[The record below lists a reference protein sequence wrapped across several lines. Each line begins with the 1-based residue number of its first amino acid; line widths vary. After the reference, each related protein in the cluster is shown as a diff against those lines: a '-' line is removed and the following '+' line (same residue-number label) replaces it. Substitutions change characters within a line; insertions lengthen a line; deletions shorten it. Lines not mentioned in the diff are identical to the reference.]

1 MWAMPLVVLCAA
13 WVTAGIFAPPAS
25 AHAVLEDSSPRAG
38 QVLASAQAVRDVELR
53 FDEAVGVG
61 LGSVRVIGAD
71 GQPVDAGVVYRPGS
85 DRKRVAVRL
94 RDGLANGSYL
104 VLWRV
109 VSADSH
115 PVSGSFSF
123 AIGLPGPVA
132 TGVTESGGLAV
143 PVTLG
148 VARFAGLA
156 GVLLL
161 TGAIV
166 FLIAC
171 WPAGWNRNRARRL
184 VWGVLIAAGVGSA
197 IELFVQAVYD
207 VGGTMSSLFDVAPL
221 QALLGTRFG
230 YAHVIRLIALLA
242 AAGLIGVL
250 LRPGS
255 SDRTRRL
262 VFAGLLAN
270 CCVLIATV
278 AGEGHAAA
286 GDWAGLRMGVDFAH
300 VAAAGTWLGG
310 LAVLALVALPAARKN
325 VVAVPAVG
333 GGEVM
338 SPAMANDDLRGVE
351 VGAQRFSRLA
361 LSCVVILVGTG
372 VVQTWHQVGELAA
385 LRATHYG
392 QLLIVK
398 VTVLAVILGFAAVS
412 RSAVRARTD
421 AGITT
426 LSRSVAAEAALG
438 VVVVALTAVLVATT
452 PARVAYRPTVERTL
466 HAGPIT
472 LQLTAVPHG
481 PRQLDLHLYT
491 FGADG
496 LTAAVVGVHGDADL
510 PSRHLGPIA
519 LAPLTGGSGHF
530 IANQVL
536 LPAAGDWTVHLYVR
550 ASEFDSYTFTTRLT
564 VR

>member
-1 MWAMPLVVLCAA
+1 
-13 WVTAGIFAPPAS
+13 
-25 AHAVLEDSSPRAG
+25 
-38 QVLASAQAVRDVELR
+38 VRDVELR

-61 LGSVRVIGAD
+61 LGSVRVIGAN
-71 GQPVDAGVVYRPGS
+71 GQRVDAGVVYHPGS
-85 DRKRVAVRL
+85 DRQRVAVRL
-94 RDGLANGSYL
+94 RDGLATGSYL

-123 AIGLPGPVA
+123 AVGLPGPIA
-132 TGVTESGGLAV
+132 TDITDSSGLTV
-143 PVTLG
+143 PVMLG

-166 FLIAC
+166 FLIVC
-171 WPAGWNRNRARRL
+171 WPAGWRRNRARRL
-184 VWGVLIAAGVGSA
+184 VWDVLIAGGVGSA
-197 IELFVQAVYD
+197 IELVVQAVYD
-207 VGGTMSSLFDVAPL
+207 VGGTMSSVFNVAPL

-230 YAHVIRLIALLA
+230 HAHVIRLVALLA

-250 LRPGS
+250 LRP
-255 SDRTRRL
+255 
-262 VFAGLLAN
+262 
-270 CCVLIATV
+270 
-278 AGEGHAAA
+278 
-286 GDWAGLRMGVDFAH
+286 
-300 VAAAGTWLGG
+300 
-310 LAVLALVALPAARKN
+310 
-325 VVAVPAVG
+325 PAVG
-333 GGEVM
+333 GGELT
-338 SPAMANDDLRGVE
+338 SPAMANDDLRAVE

-361 LSCVVILVGTG
+361 PSCVVILVGTG
-372 VVQTWHQVGELAA
+372 VVQAWHQIGELAA

-398 VTVLAVILGFAAVS
+398 VIVVAVILGFAAVS

-421 AGITT
+421 TGIRT
-426 LSRSVAAEAALG
+426 LSRSVAAEAVLG
-438 VVVVALTAVLVATT
+438 VVVVAVTAVLVATT
-452 PARVAYRPTVERTL
+452 PARVAYRPTIERTL
-466 HAGPIT
+466 HSGPIT
-472 LQLTAVPHG
+472 LQLTAVPDG
-481 PRQLDLHLYT
+481 SRQLDLHLYT

-496 LTAAVVGVHGDADL
+496 LTTAVVGVHGDAAL

-519 LAPLTGGSGHF
+519 LAPLTAGPGHF

-550 ASEFDSYTFTTRLT
+550 ASEFDSYTFITRLM